1 MNNDKIIILGWSI
14 PLRVLDL
21 LLINSSTIGQIVWHY
36 AVYSICMTGFRD
48 PVHVFELCICLSFCL
63 AICCS
68 NYLSFYLI
76 IFACVVLAF
85 IVFLSLLSLIFLSIY
100 RFICLSVFLSHY
112 ISNYLAV
119 CLFSVWNVSLQ
130 SLIHH
135 LSQSCLLF
143 GSMQVHSPWALCV
156 QRHCSLH

>member
-1 MNNDKIIILGWSI
+1 
-14 PLRVLDL
+14 
-21 LLINSSTIGQIVWHY
+21 
-36 AVYSICMTGFRD
+36 MTGFRD

-112 ISNYLAV
+112 ISNYLASV
-119 CLFSVWNVSLQ
+119 CSLFEMFPFNLSYTVSHSPVFCLAVCKYTVHERCVSKDIAPCISTYAKSRRHTNVS
-130 SLIHH
+130 
-135 LSQSCLLF
+135 
-143 GSMQVHSPWALCV
+143 A
-156 QRHCSLH
+156 